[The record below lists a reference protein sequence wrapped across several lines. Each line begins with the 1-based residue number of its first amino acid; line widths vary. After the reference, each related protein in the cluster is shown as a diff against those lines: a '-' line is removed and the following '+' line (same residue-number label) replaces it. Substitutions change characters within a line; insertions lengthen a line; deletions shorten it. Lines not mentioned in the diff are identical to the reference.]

1 MNFVELQ
8 YVLTY
13 NILYKFLLIYIQNC
27 FRSQELIRKAIKA
40 NDFLKHLDQSQVEAI
55 VEAMYSEEYEAKKNI
70 VTEGETGISF

>member
-13 NILYKFLLIYIQNC
+13 NILYKFLLTYIQNC